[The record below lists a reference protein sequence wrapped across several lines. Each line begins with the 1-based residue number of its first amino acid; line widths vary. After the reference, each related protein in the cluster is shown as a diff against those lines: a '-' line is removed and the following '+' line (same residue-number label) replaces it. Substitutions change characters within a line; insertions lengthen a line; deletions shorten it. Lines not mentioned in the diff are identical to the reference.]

1 MSELASVQAMVYGF
15 VQGVFFRDFV
25 DRKAGQLG
33 LSGYV
38 RNLPGGSVEVLA
50 EGERKKL
57 EELITCLKVGPPAA
71 RVKKVTSK
79 WSDYTG
85 RYSDFRIRY

>member
-1 MSELASVQAMVYGF
+1 MSELASVQAIACGY
-15 VQGVFFRDFV
+15 VQGVFFRAFV

-33 LSGYV
+33 LNGYV

-50 EGERKKL
+50 EGERENLEKL
-57 EELITCLKVGPPAA
+57 IAYLKVGPPAA
-71 RVKKVTSK
+71 RVKEVTTR

-85 RYSDFRIRY
+85 KYTGFRIRY